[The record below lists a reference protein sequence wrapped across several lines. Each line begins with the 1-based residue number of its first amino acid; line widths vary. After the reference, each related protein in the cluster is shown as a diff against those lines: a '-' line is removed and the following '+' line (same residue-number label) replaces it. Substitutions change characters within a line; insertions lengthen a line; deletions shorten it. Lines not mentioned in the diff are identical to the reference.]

1 MSDIESALS
10 SLLKTAKETHREPE
24 PDTGAASRAAQLV
37 SEAGLPLRHAR
48 TKPSQLKGFTEA
60 LRGVEERLGSSFLL
74 ILCGA
79 RGRGKTQLACEAI
92 KATCRMGRSARYTTL
107 FRVISCLKATFE
119 DRYRS
124 EADVI
129 DEMVKP
135 RLLVIDEVGKTT
147 QSDYTQS
154 TLFEI
159 LDRRYAALK
168 DTIIISNHSE
178 AELNDQI
185 GASILRRADET
196 GGVIDVSGWAK
207 PY

>member
-10 SLLKTAKETHREPE
+10 SLLKTAKKTRREPE
-24 PDTGAASRAAQLV
+24 PDTGAASRVAQCLTD
-37 SEAGLPLRHAR
+37 AGLPIRHAN
-48 TKPSQLKGFTEA
+48 TKPNQLEGFTEA
-60 LRGVEERLGSSFLL
+60 LKGVDERLGSSFLL

-92 KATCRMGRSARYTTL
+92 KATCQKGRSARYATL
-107 FRVISCLKATFE
+107 FRIITALKATFD

-129 DEMVKP
+129 DELVKP

-147 QSDYTQS
+147 QSEYTQS
-154 TLFEI
+154 TLFEL
-159 LDRRYAALK
+159 LDRRYSSLK
-168 DTIIISNHSE
+168 DTIIISNHSQN
-178 AELNDQI
+178 ELNEQI

-196 GGVIDVSGWAK
+196 GGVIDVTNWPK